1 MLSHPLLPKLKQL
14 RLSGIAG
21 TLDER
26 AAQAAANAIRP
37 VDFLALLLEDELDRR
52 QQTRHDR
59 FVRRAGF
66 QEIKLLA
73 DFDFGAAPTL
83 DRSLVMA
90 MATCQFI
97 RDHDNWILCGPTGV
111 GKSHLAA
118 AIGYEAIK
126 LGYTVLWV
134 SAHEMLADLFQARA
148 DDSYRRKFR
157 TIASVDLLVIDDFGL
172 RPVAEQGAQ
181 DLYDVI
187 QKRYERG
194 SIVLTSNR
202 APAEWDQ
209 VFGDALLASAAL
221 DRLTH
226 HARITCLSGQSY
238 RQRHRR
244 SRESQAVASEEPDG
258 LKTGQPDEAD
268 LSPPKLPGTPQK
280 GVKLRSEIPPELTQ
294 NTDG

>member
-14 RLSGIAG
+14 RLSGIAT
-21 TLDER
+21 TLNER
-26 AAQAAANAIRP
+26 AAKATANSIRP

-52 QQTRHDR
+52 QQSRHDR

-66 QEIKLLA
+66 QQIKLLA
-73 DFDFGAAPTL
+73 DFNFDAAPTL
-83 DRSLVMA
+83 DRSLVMT

-97 RDHDNWILCGPTGV
+97 RRHENWILCGPTGV

-118 AIGYEAIK
+118 AIGFEAIK
-126 LGYTVLWV
+126 LGYTVLWT
-134 SAHEMLADLFQARA
+134 SAHEMLADLFAARA

-157 TIASVDLLVIDDFGL
+157 SIATVDLLIVDDFGL
-172 RPVAEQGAQ
+172 RPVTAQGAQ
-181 DLYDVI
+181 DLYDII

-194 SIVLTSNR
+194 SVILTSNR
-202 APAEWDQ
+202 APAEWNQ

-244 SRESQAVASEEPDG
+244 NQQTPQPDG
-258 LKTGQPDEAD
+258 AEPREAMQASRD
-268 LSPPKLPGTPQK
+268 DSG
-280 GVKLRSEIPPELTQ
+280 GNS
-294 NTDG
+294 

>member
-1 MLSHPLLPKLKQL
+1 
-14 RLSGIAG
+14 
-21 TLDER
+21 
-26 AAQAAANAIRP
+26 

-52 QQTRHDR
+52 QQARHDR

-66 QEIKLLA
+66 QDLKLLA

-157 TIASVDLLVIDDFGL
+157 SIVSVDLLVIDDFGL

-244 SRESQAVASEEPDG
+244 HRESQAVAGEPPESADTDQSQPPEA
-258 LKTGQPDEAD
+258 TG
-268 LSPPKLPGTPQK
+268 SRPPQLPETPKK
-280 GVKLRSEIPPELTQ
+280 GANLRTEIPAESTQ

>member
-14 RLSGIAG
+14 RLSGIAA

-26 AAQAAANAIRP
+26 AAQASANAIRP

-52 QQTRHDR
+52 QQARHDR

-66 QEIKLLA
+66 QQLKLLA
-73 DFDFGAAPTL
+73 DFDFDAAPAL

-90 MATCQFI
+90 MANCQFV
-97 RDHDNWILCGPTGV
+97 RAHENWILCGPTGV

-118 AIGYEAIK
+118 AIGFEAIK
-126 LGYTVLWV
+126 LGYTVLWT
-134 SAHEMLADLFQARA
+134 SAHELLADLFAARA
-148 DDSYRRKFR
+148 DDSYRRKLR
-157 TIASVDLLVIDDFGL
+157 SIVNVDLLIIDDFGL
-172 RPVAEQGAQ
+172 RPVATQGAQ
-181 DLYDVI
+181 DLYDII

-194 SIVLTSNR
+194 SIILTSNR

-244 SRESQAVASEEPDG
+244 SREESVPDVAEP
-258 LKTGQPDEAD
+258 QP
-268 LSPPKLPGTPQK
+268 TPQASRDGPK
-280 GVKLRSEIPPELTQ
+280 QMRNADKL
-294 NTDG
+294 

>member
-14 RLSGIAG
+14 RLSGIAA

-26 AAQAAANAIRP
+26 AAQASANAIRP
-37 VDFLALLLEDELDRR
+37 VDFLALLLDDELDRR
-52 QQTRHDR
+52 QQTRHER

-66 QEIKLLA
+66 EQIKLLA
-73 DFDFGAAPTL
+73 DFNFDAAPTL

-90 MATCQFI
+90 MASCQFI
-97 RDHDNWILCGPTGV
+97 RNRENWILCGATGL

-126 LGYTVLWV
+126 LGYSVLWTC
-134 SAHEMLADLFQARA
+134 AHEMLADLFAARA
-148 DDSYRRKFR
+148 DDSYRRKLKS
-157 TIASVDLLVIDDFGL
+157 IASADLLIIDDFGL
-172 RPVAEQGAQ
+172 RPVTTQGAQ
-181 DLYDVI
+181 DLYEVI
-187 QKRYERG
+187 QRRYERG
-194 SIVLTSNR
+194 SIILTSNR
-202 APAEWDQ
+202 APNEWDQ

-244 SRESQAVASEEPDG
+244 S
-258 LKTGQPDEAD
+258 LQPDQTSDDA
-268 LSPPKLPGTPQK
+268 SP
-280 GVKLRSEIPPELTQ
+280 
-294 NTDG
+294 

>member
-14 RLSGIAG
+14 RLSGIAD

-26 AAQAAANAIRP
+26 AAQAAANGIRP

-52 QQTRHDR
+52 QQSRHDR

-66 QEIKLLA
+66 QQIKMLA
-73 DFDFGAAPTL
+73 DFNFDAAPTL

-90 MATCQFI
+90 MANCQFI
-97 RDHDNWILCGPTGV
+97 RRHENWILCGPTGV

-118 AIGYEAIK
+118 AIGFEAIK
-126 LGYTVLWV
+126 LGYTVLWA
-134 SAHEMLADLFQARA
+134 SAHEMLADLFAARA

-157 TIASVDLLVIDDFGL
+157 SIASVDLLIIDDFGL
-172 RPVAEQGAQ
+172 RPVANSGAQ
-181 DLYDVI
+181 DLYEII

-194 SIVLTSNR
+194 SIILTSNR

-226 HARITCLSGQSY
+226 HARITCLTGQSY

-244 SRESQAVASEEPDG
+244 SQE
-258 LKTGQPDEAD
+258 
-268 LSPPKLPGTPQK
+268 
-280 GVKLRSEIPPELTQ
+280 PPE
-294 NTDG
+294 TDGAEPQQALLASRDNSQGSS